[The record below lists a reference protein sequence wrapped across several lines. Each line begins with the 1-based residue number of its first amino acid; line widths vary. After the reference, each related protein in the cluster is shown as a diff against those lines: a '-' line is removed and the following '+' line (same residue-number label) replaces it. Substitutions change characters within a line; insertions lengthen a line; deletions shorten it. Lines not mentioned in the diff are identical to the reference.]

1 MLLRTESIQ
10 FPAEAA
16 SALAEDLRRRVD
28 GEVRFDAGT
37 RAIYSTDASNYRHPP
52 IGVVLPRHVD
62 ALVETVKVCREHEAP
77 LVNRGGGTSL
87 AGQTCNT
94 AVVIDC
100 SKYLNRIIDMDY
112 ERHEAR
118 VQPGV
123 VFDTVRHQAERHGL
137 TLSFDTSTHD
147 RATIGGMISNNSCG
161 VHSVLAQMEGHG
173 SGRTADNVDEMEI
186 LTYDGCR
193 MRVGK
198 TSDEDLDRYIREGG
212 RRGEIYAG
220 LKALRDR
227 YAELIR
233 VRYPDIPRRVSG
245 YNLPQLLPEKHFHVA
260 RALAGTEGT
269 CITILEATVAL
280 VNSPPARVLLVLGYE
295 DVYRTGDHA
304 AEVLA
309 ERPVG
314 LEALDQRLIENM
326 KRKGLHV
333 EETKM
338 LPEGGGWLLAEFGG
352 GNVEEAEATARRVA
366 DKLQAKGDAPHA
378 KLFTSKE
385 DQEAIWTV
393 RESGLGATAYV
404 PGREDNWPGWEDSA
418 VPPEKVGDYLRD
430 LRKLFH
436 RYGYDAALYGHFG
449 QGCIHCRVNFDVR
462 DDRGLETW
470 RRFLDD
476 AADLVV
482 SYGGSLSGEHG
493 DGQARAELLPKMYGE
508 EIVQAFREF
517 KAIWDPQ
524 NRMNPGK
531 IVDPYPVDADIRI
544 GPRYRP
550 PELETHFGFPED
562 GGSFARAAL
571 RCVGVGKCRRHDG
584 GVMCPSYMATREE
597 EHSTRGRARALFEML
612 HGGIID
618 KGWKSDEVREAL
630 DLCLAC
636 KGCKRDCPVNVD
648 MATYKAEFMAHHYE
662 GRLRPRSAYSM
673 GLIYWW
679 SRLASLAPSLA
690 NFALRAPGLS
700 AVIKA
705 AGGIHQ
711 KRSFPPYAKETFRAW
726 FARRG
731 TRNAGRPEVI
741 LFPDTFNNFFRP
753 ETAQAAVEVLEGLG
767 YQVRIPPRILCCG
780 RPLYAEGML
789 DRAKRLLREIMDVL
803 GPEAAAGTPIVGL
816 EPACVATFRDE
827 LTNLFPKDQRAQD
840 LARQTLILSEFLAR
854 EDIDLPQLRRKATVH
869 FHCNHHAI
877 LKPEAQKSILEDMGL
892 EFEVLDSGCCGM
904 AGSFGFEKEH
914 FDVSMKCGERVLLP
928 AVRAAGKDVLII
940 ADGFSC
946 REQIAQSTGRQALHL
961 SEVLRMAMR
970 ETGSGSAVTRG
981 ERAPAKVDAE
991 HEPS

>member
-1 MLLRTESIQ
+1 MLLRTEPVQ
-10 FPAEAA
+10 FPDDQSA
-16 SALAEDLRRRVD
+16 ALAAELRRHID
-28 GEVRFDAGT
+28 GEVRFDGGT
-37 RAIYSTDASNYRHPP
+37 RAIYATDASNYRHPP
-52 IGVVLPRHVD
+52 IGVVIPRDVE
-62 ALVETVKVCREHEAP
+62 ALIETVRICREHGAP
-77 LVNRGGGTSL
+77 IVNRGGGTSL

-100 SKYLNRIIDMDY
+100 SKYLNQILEMDY
-112 ERHEAR
+112 ERREAR
-118 VQPGV
+118 VRPGV
-123 VFDTVRHQAERHGL
+123 VFDTVRQTAEKHGF

-173 SGRTADNVDEMEI
+173 SGRTADNVDRMEI

-193 MRVGK
+193 MQVGE
-198 TSDEDLDRYIREGG
+198 TSEEELAAKIGQGDRE
-212 RRGEIYAG
+212 GEIYAK
-220 LKALRDR
+220 LKALRDKHGD
-227 YAELIR
+227 LIR
-233 VRYPDIPRRVSG
+233 ARYPDIPRRVSG
-245 YNLPQLLPEKHFHVA
+245 YNLPQLLPEKHFHIA

-269 CITILEATVAL
+269 CVTILEATVAL
-280 VNSPPARVLLVLGYE
+280 VKSPPARVLLVLGYE

-314 LEALDQRLIENM
+314 LEALDERLIENM
-326 KRKGLHV
+326 KRKDLHV
-333 EETKM
+333 AEIKM

-352 GNVEEAEATARRVA
+352 ASPEEAEETARRVL
-366 DKLQAKGDAPHA
+366 DKLKSRGDAPHA
-378 KLFTSKE
+378 KLFTRKE
-385 DQEAIWTV
+385 EQEAIWTV

-449 QGCIHCRVNFDVR
+449 QGCIHCRINFDLK
-462 DDRGLETW
+462 DREGVDVW

-476 AADLVV
+476 AAELVT

-508 EIVQAFREF
+508 EIVQVFREF
-517 KAIWDPQ
+517 KAIWDPE

-531 IVDPYPVDADIRI
+531 IVDPYPSDAAIRI
-544 GPRYRP
+544 GPRYQP
-550 PELETHFGFPED
+550 PKLETHFAYPED
-562 GGSFARAAL
+562 DGSFARATL
-571 RCVGVGKCRRHDG
+571 RCVGVGKCRHHGG
-584 GVMCPSYMATREE
+584 GVMCPSYMVTREE

-618 KGWKSDEVREAL
+618 KGWKSEEVREAL

-648 MATYKAEFMAHHYE
+648 MATYKAEFMAHYYK
-662 GRLRPRSAYSM
+662 GRLRPRSAYAM

-679 SRLASLAPSLA
+679 SRVAAMAPALA
-690 NFALRAPGLS
+690 NFALKAPGLS
-700 AVIKA
+700 RLIKA

-711 KRSFPPYAKETFRAW
+711 KRSFPPYAKGTFRAW
-726 FARRG
+726 FERRSAR
-731 TRNAGRPEVI
+731 NEGRPPVV

-753 ETAQAAVEVLEGLG
+753 ETAQAAVEVLEELG

-789 DRAKRLLREIMDVL
+789 DRAKGLLRQIMDVL
-803 GPEAAAGTPIVGL
+803 GPDAEAGTPIVGL

-827 LTNLFPKDQRAQD
+827 LINLFPKDRRAQA
-840 LARQTLILSEFLAR
+840 LAKQTLILSEFLAR
-854 EDIDLPQLRRKATVH
+854 EEVDLPRLKRQATVH

-877 LKPEAQKSILEDMGL
+877 LKPEAEKRVLQGMGL
-892 EFEVLDSGCCGM
+892 DMDVLDSGCCGM

-914 FDVSMKCGERVLLP
+914 YEVSMKCGERVLLP
-928 AVRAAGKDVLII
+928 AVRAAEPDRLII

-946 REQIAQSTGRQALHL
+946 REQIAQATDREALHL
-961 SEVLRMAMR
+961 AQVIQLAMR
-970 ETGSGSAVTRG
+970 QREAPG
-981 ERAPAKVDAE
+981 APANRRE
-991 HEPS
+991 RHEEQAHS